1 MSLFCWTLS
10 ENKSRRASGSEPRRR
25 RVQAFAQQTLPQ
37 GEFISPE
44 EVKCKGVP
52 NGAVLR
58 WGCASLE
65 FMEGKELP
73 GVACLLDA

>member
-1 MSLFCWTLS
+1 QRR
-10 ENKSRRASGSEPRRR
+10 RRASASEPRQR

-44 EVKCKGVP
+44 EVKSNGVP
-52 NGAVLR
+52 NGDLLR
-58 WGCASLE
+58 WGASLE